1 MALDV
6 SNSKVG
12 VYIDAQN
19 ISMNGGFGMQ
29 FHVLREFAC
38 REGAQAI
45 RLNAYVSYDS
55 ERAKTDQPYKTK
67 VNAFYFRLRDLGYK
81 VIQKHVKWYIDDAG
95 NRYGKANADLD
106 MAVDALLQSDNLDRI
121 LLATGDGDFV
131 QVVRA
136 LQNKGCRIEIVAF
149 DNVSSDLRN
158 EADMFTS
165 GYLIPQLLPIAE
177 NRRNGKE
184 WGALGSRVRG
194 HCYVYKAD
202 QNFGFFRFLT
212 SIAPNLWITD
222 ARDSDSPYMTAFFH
236 GSNLPPEF
244 SQNALPSRNLC
255 FEFTLNEPTDR
266 KSFAAKDIVLIGK
279 T

>member
-1 MALDV
+1 MALNV

-29 FHVLREFAC
+29 FDVLREFAC

-55 ERAKTDQPYKTK
+55 ERADTDKPYKTK
-67 VNAFYFRLRDLGYK
+67 VNEFYFRLRDLGYK
-81 VIQKHVKWYIDDAG
+81 VIQKHVKWYTDDAG

-149 DNVSSDLRN
+149 DNVSLELRR
-158 EADMFTS
+158 EADLFMS
-165 GYLIPQLLPIAE
+165 GYLIPDLLPIRE
-177 NRRNGKE
+177 QKKDKV
-184 WGALGSRVRG
+184 WGEVGSRVRG
-194 HCYVYKAD
+194 HCYSYR
-202 QNFGFFRFLT
+202 QNDNYGFMRLIK

-222 ARDSDSPYMTAFFH
+222 ARDSDSPYETAFFH
-236 GSNLPPEF
+236 KTDLPSGF
-244 SQNALPSRNLC
+244 SINKLPSRDVF
-255 FEFTLNEPTDR
+255 FEFTLV
-266 KSFAAKDIVLIGK
+266 KSEDHNRFAAKDLELIGK